1 MAYPVTAEIDTYGAL
16 SDGQDSMGLQ
26 VHPPPKKVRPLFQI
40 KSLTPLLYFFRGKY
54 SWTPQLEQFLV
65 SPPHGD
71 SVGGVKIGPTPPY
84 GSPQAAFS

>member
-26 VHPPPKKVRPLFQI
+26 VHPPQKKVRPLFQI

-65 SPPHGD
+65 SPPPWGFRW
-71 SVGGVKIGPTPPY
+71 GGEDWSHTTIW
-84 GSPQAAFS
+84 